1 MQRSSSGAAIGLSS
15 PMSSSLMDAG
25 RNIGLEATSTSFGGG
40 VGNTSG
46 LPMDGRAA
54 NFVPKLLAKLTAL
67 EDKVNRMMESKLDV
81 VRYDRDEDRRMAT
94 EDGILDEIRNIK
106 DGADEMSQLMT
117 EVQASLRNKADLSSH
132 ERALRQ
138 LQELQ
143 ATCANKTDM
152 EMFKMLQ
159 DSVLI
164 AESNIE
170 SLQNAMNYKAGTATT
185 DQHTRQLE
193 QIAEAITQKTD
204 VDQTLQLQS
213 ELCAVE
219 SSVEMLSNKMH
230 DKADLQ
236 DHEKHGRILADLTNA
251 LHGKT
256 DLVSF
261 ATMEKS
267 FQKVQEIAMQADYY
281 MKAGVQVTEFQQV
294 KEDLRELCNLVEQK
308 AEQTQLNSVENDLQL
323 ESQRIDS
330 CLADLEV
337 RRQEEAELKGSVRM
351 LSTKSA
357 SLEQLSHL
365 LVATKADATNV
376 PHLHERVLD
385 DIHFS

>member
-138 LQELQ
+138 
-143 ATCANKTDM
+143 
-152 EMFKMLQ
+152 LQ

>member
-117 EVQASLRNKADLSSH
+117 EVQASLRN
-132 ERALRQ
+132 
-138 LQELQ
+138 
-143 ATCANKTDM
+143 
-152 EMFKMLQ
+152 
-159 DSVLI
+159 
-164 AESNIE
+164 
-170 SLQNAMNYKAGTATT
+170 
-185 DQHTRQLE
+185 
-193 QIAEAITQKTD
+193 
-204 VDQTLQLQS
+204 
-213 ELCAVE
+213 
-219 SSVEMLSNKMH
+219 
-230 DKADLQ
+230 KADLQ